1 MATAATKALQSI
13 QAQGRFIRTAQALKA
28 GIHPRTL
35 YQLRDRGTLEQIS
48 RGVYRLCEQPPVSD
62 PDLFTVATR
71 IPQGVICLISALAIH
86 GITTQIPRTV
96 EIALPKGS
104 ESPRLDYPPITLHR
118 FSTASFNAGIEIR
131 EVDEIPIQVY
141 SPEKTIADCCKFR
154 HQIGMDVF
162 LEALELY
169 KERKRANFA
178 LILEYAQIC
187 RVGTVIKPYLEV
199 ML

>member
-1 MATAATKALQSI
+1 VATAATKALQSI
-13 QAQGRFIRTAQALKA
+13 QAQGQFIRTAQALKA

-35 YQLRDRGTLEQIS
+35 YQLRDSGTLEQVS
-48 RGVYRLCEQPPVSD
+48 RGVYRLAEQPPVSD

-71 IPQGVICLISALAIH
+71 IPQGVICLVSALAIH

-118 FSTASFNAGIEIR
+118 FSQTSFNAGIEIR
-131 EVDEIPIQVY
+131 EVDDISLRVY

-169 KERKRANFA
+169 KERKRAKFA